1 MNHALRHLLLFLGY
15 AVPALV
21 LALTLPHW
29 LPAVD
34 RGLVLAAGV
43 GVVALS
49 AGGLL
54 HEVRLRAR
62 RDGALGEQ
70 LLELRQAVYQI
81 QEELTW
87 ARRESLALGE
97 ALEALAR
104 RGRAGQGARAVEEV
118 MAEVKALKSL
128 VEQVSGG
135 AFGRAKAPLAV
146 AAGGAAPGLAEL
158 ARPAKPKRAP
168 LMLVPLPRK
177 LDENA
182 VLETVERALRDDRVE
197 LVLQPI
203 VSLPPRKHCFYECF
217 SRIRNN
223 DGSLVLPDDYLAVA
237 EREGHITAIDNMLLL
252 RCIQLVRVVRRQKER
267 LGFFCN
273 VSSHT
278 LRDQDFFSDFLDF
291 LELNEEL
298 APNLIFEAAQADFL
312 AQGVVEAAHL
322 GRLATLGCRF
332 SIDQVTDL
340 DFDAAALAMRRIR
353 FVKVEAEVLLAE
365 AAVDQRSPGNLKRR
379 LAAQGIDLIVEKIE
393 TEATLLEL
401 LDQEIEFGQGYLFGE
416 PRPARQGEQGS

>member
-1 MNHALRHLLLFLGY
+1 MGYALRQLLLFLCY
-15 AVPALV
+15 AAPALV
-21 LALTLPHW
+21 LGLTLQQW
-29 LPAVD
+29 LPMVD
-34 RGLVLAAGV
+34 RGLLLAVGV
-43 GVVALS
+43 GAGALLG
-49 AGGLL
+49 GGLL
-54 HEVRLRAR
+54 HEIRIRAK
-62 RDGALGEQ
+62 RDSSLAEQ
-70 LLELRQAVYQI
+70 QLELRQAIYHV

-87 ARRESLALGE
+87 ARRESRALGE

-104 RGRAGQGARAVEEV
+104 RGRAGAGGRAVVEV

-128 VEQVSGG
+128 IRQVSAGG
-135 AFGRAKAPLAV
+135 RIEVPMAM
-146 AAGGAAPGLAEL
+146 AAGGGAVSPRLAKP

-168 LMLVPLPRK
+168 LMLVPLSRK
-177 LDENA
+177 LDDKA
-182 VLETVERALRDDRVE
+182 VLDMVERALRDDRIE
-197 LVLQPI
+197 LVLQPT

-217 SRIRNN
+217 SRLRNS
-223 DGSLVLPDDYLAVA
+223 DGSLVLPDDYLAIA

-252 RCIQLVRVVRRQKER
+252 RCIQLVRAVRRQTER

-273 VSSHT
+273 VSPHT

-298 APNLIFEAAQADFL
+298 APNLIFEVAQADFI
-312 AQGVVEAAHL
+312 AQGVVETAHL
-322 GRLATLGCRF
+322 GRLAMLGCRF

-353 FVKVEAEVLLAE
+353 FVKVAAEILMAE
-365 AAVDQRSPGNLKRR
+365 AAVDQQAPLNLKRR

-393 TEATLLEL
+393 TEAILVEL

-416 PRPARQGEQGS
+416 PRPARQGG

>member
-1 MNHALRHLLLFLGY
+1 MGHALRHLLLFLCY

-21 LALTLPHW
+21 LGLTLRHW
-29 LPAVD
+29 LPMVD

-43 GVVALS
+43 GVVALL

-54 HEVRLRAR
+54 HEIRTRTT
-62 RDGALGEQ
+62 RDAALGEQ
-70 LLELRQAVYQI
+70 LLELRQALYHL

-87 ARRESLALGE
+87 ARRESRALGE

-104 RGRAGQGARAVEEV
+104 RGRASEGARAVEEV

-128 VEQVSGG
+128 VEQVSAG
-135 AFGRAKAPLAV
+135 AFGRIEAPLAM
-146 AAGGAAPGLAEL
+146 AGGGVARSSRLTEP

-168 LMLVPLPRK
+168 LMLVPRPRK

-182 VLETVERALRDDRVE
+182 ALDTVERALRDDRIE

-217 SRIRNN
+217 SRLRND

-252 RCIQLVRVVRRQKER
+252 RCIQLVRLVRRQKER

-273 VSSHT
+273 VSPHT

-298 APNLIFEAAQADFL
+298 APNLIFEVAQADFL
-312 AQGVVEAAHL
+312 AQGVVETAHL
-322 GRLATLGCRF
+322 GRLAMLGCRF
-332 SIDQVTDL
+332 SIDQVTDPGL
-340 DFDAAALAMRRIR
+340 DAAALAMRRIR

-365 AAVDQRSPGNLKRR
+365 AAADEQAPRNLKRQ

-393 TEATLLEL
+393 TEGTLIEL

-416 PRPARQGEQGS
+416 PRPARSAD

>member
-1 MNHALRHLLLFLGY
+1 MGYALRRLLPFLCY

-21 LALTLPHW
+21 LGLTLQQW
-29 LPAVD
+29 LPMVD

-43 GVVALS
+43 GVVALM

-54 HEVRLRAR
+54 HEIRIRAR
-62 RDGALGEQ
+62 RDAALGEQ
-70 LLELRQAVYQI
+70 QLELRQAVYHI

-87 ARRESLALGE
+87 ARREARALGE

-104 RGRAGQGARAVEEV
+104 RGRAGQGGRAVEEV

-128 VEQVSGG
+128 VAQVSAG
-135 AFGRAKAPLAV
+135 AFGRVEAPLAM
-146 AAGGAAPGLAEL
+146 AAGGGASSRRLAEP
-158 ARPAKPKRAP
+158 ARPVKPKRPP
-168 LMLVPLPRK
+168 LMLVPMARK

-182 VLETVERALRDDRVE
+182 MLDTVERALRDDRIE
-197 LVLQPI
+197 LVLQPT

-217 SRIRNN
+217 SRLRNL
-223 DGSLVLPDDYLAVA
+223 DGSLVLPDDYLAIA
-237 EREGHITAIDNMLLL
+237 ERAGHITAIDNMLLL

-273 VSSHT
+273 VSPHT
-278 LRDQDFFSDFLDF
+278 LRDQDFFGDFLDF

-298 APNLIFEAAQADFL
+298 APNLIFEVAQADFI
-312 AQGVVEAAHL
+312 AQGVVETAHL
-322 GRLATLGCRF
+322 GRLAMLGCRF

-340 DFDAAALAMRRIR
+340 EFDAAALAMGRIR
-353 FVKVEAEVLLAE
+353 FVKVAAEVLLSAV
-365 AAVDQRSPGNLKRR
+365 AVDAQAPLNLKRR

-393 TEATLLEL
+393 TEATLVEL
-401 LDQEIEFGQGYLFGE
+401 LDQQIEFGQGYLFGE
-416 PRPARQGEQGS
+416 PRPARQHD